1 MSGPSVVVVIERAIA
16 EVWSPAGALHSWDPP
31 DEGVLTVRRCRPTGP
46 AAVLGSRQGD
56 TLLDPL
62 ALERAGVGLVR
73 RNSGGGLVLVDD
85 ALAIWVDV
93 WIPNQPGSVAA
104 DVRASMDVVG
114 RAWVAALASQDE
126 RLTDRLEVHSGGVTR
141 GEWADLVC
149 FAGLGPGEVLLDGL
163 KLVGLSQRR
172 SRDWCR
178 VQCQVHTVDTDP
190 FPLQLLATTARPD
203 GAGPPAIAW
212 LPRVTVEAAL
222 AGLPTALLAD

>member
-1 MSGPSVVVVIERAIA
+1 MVSELAIA
-16 EVWSPAGALHSWDPP
+16 EVWSPAEALHSWDPP
-31 DEGVLTVRRCRPTGP
+31 DEAVLTVRRCRPTVP

-93 WIPNQPGSVAA
+93 WIPNRPGSVAV

-114 RAWVAALASQDE
+114 RAWVAALSSQDE
-126 RLTDRLEVHSGGVTR
+126 SLAERLDVHRGGVTR

-149 FAGLGPGEVLLDGL
+149 FAGLGPGEVLLDGR

-172 SRDWCR
+172 TREWSR
-178 VQCQVHTVDTDP
+178 VQCQVFTGNPSASAAALIAESH
-190 FPLQLLATTARPD
+190 RPD
-203 GAGPPAIAW
+203 DPVPDDPARV
-212 LPRVTVEAAL
+212 PRDVVESAAAAL
-222 AGLPTALLAD
+222 AGHLAEQLTDR